1 MAPADALAPTETM
14 VPAGGGRFPVDL
26 SAPVLPLLAYRYSD
40 AADPQPRHF
49 LVAPPGG
56 RSVIATDNTPS
67 NNRITDAGATLG
79 RVLFYER
86 RLSSNRSMSCAS
98 CHQQAL
104 GFADSA
110 QFSLGVSGERG
121 EYHAPALGNAR
132 FYTRGH
138 FFWDERAA
146 TLEAQVSQPIADPV
160 EMNLPIDSALR
171 RLSTTTYYA
180 GLYRQAFGTSEITL
194 DRTARAL
201 AQFIRAMR
209 ASRARYD
216 RVFEVP
222 PLPDG
227 SPNFAA
233 VFTPQEARGQQLFTG
248 AAGCA
253 RCHQTH
259 AQLLDAPA
267 NTGLD
272 LVSADTGAG
281 RGRFKSPSLRNVA
294 VRRHFMHDGRF
305 TTLEQVIAFYDHG
318 IQPNVDLDPRL
329 RTPAGRPRR
338 LRLTVEDQGALVAF
352 LKTLTD
358 ESMLTDVRFSDPF
371 RR

>member
-1 MAPADALAPTETM
+1 M
-14 VPAGGGRFPVDL
+14 PAGGSRLPTDP
-26 SAPVLPLLAYRYSD
+26 AAPLLPVVSYGYGD
-40 AADPQPRHF
+40 AADPLPRHF
-49 LVAPPGG
+49 LTIPAGG

-67 NNRITDAGATLG
+67 NNQITDAGATLG

-86 RLSSNRSMSCAS
+86 RLSSDRSMSCAS

-104 GFADSA
+104 GFTDSA
-110 QFSLGVSGERG
+110 RLSLGVLRQPG

-132 FYTRGH
+132 FYTRGR

-146 TLEAQVSQPIADPV
+146 TLEAQVTQPIANPV

-171 RLSTTTYYA
+171 RLATTSYYA
-180 GLYRQAFGTSEITL
+180 GLYRQAFGSPDVTL

-209 ASRARYD
+209 ASRSRYD
-216 RVFEVP
+216 RVFEAP
-222 PLPDG
+222 PAPDG

-233 VFTPQEARGQQLFTG
+233 VFTPQEVRGQQLFT
-248 AAGCA
+248 ATAGCA
-253 RCHQTH
+253 RCHQTN
-259 AQLLDAPA
+259 AQILDAPA

-294 VRRHFMHDGRF
+294 VRGHFMHDGRF
-305 TTLEQVIAFYDHG
+305 TTLEQVVEFYDHG
-318 IQPNVDLDPRL
+318 VQPNVDLDPRL
-329 RTPAGRPRR
+329 RTPNGRPQR
-338 LRLTVEDQGALVAF
+338 LNLSTADKAALVAF

-358 ESMLTDVRFSDPF
+358 EALLNDVRFSDPF